1 MIEQQQH
8 LVNLLNQRKS
18 LLEEINSF
26 QDQVNA
32 KRELFFKVQGAIE
45 YLQQIGTTVPE
56 SENETSEE
64 TVDGGEFSE

>member
-18 LLEEINSF
+18 LLEEINAF
-26 QDQVNA
+26 QEQVNA

-45 YLQQIGTTVPE
+45 YLQQIGTAVPE
-56 SENETSEE
+56 TEITESEE
-64 TVDGGEFSE
+64 SVDGGELTE